1 MRLNRSIKHLSLIII
16 SLFFV
21 ACSDVTKPIDT
32 EVYLPIGM
40 DKDGCM
46 RYRLKPTTQM
56 STQVIV
62 YKSINGGY
70 TPNNEMSV
78 CR

>member
-21 ACSDVTKPIDT
+21 ACSDITKPIDT

>member
-21 ACSDVTKPIDT
+21 ACGNITKPIDT

-56 STQVIV
+56 STQVII

-70 TPNNEMSV
+70 TPNKEMSV

>member
-46 RYRLKPTTQM
+46 RYRLKPTAQM
-56 STQVIV
+56 STQVII

-70 TPNNEMSV
+70 TPNKEMSV

>member
-1 MRLNRSIKHLSLIII
+1 MRLNRSIKHLGLILI

-21 ACSDVTKPIDT
+21 ACSDITKPIDT

>member
-21 ACSDVTKPIDT
+21 ACSDITKPIDT

-56 STQVIV
+56 STQVII

>member
-21 ACSDVTKPIDT
+21 ACSDITKPIDT

-56 STQVIV
+56 STQVII

-70 TPNNEMSV
+70 TPNKNTSN

>member
-21 ACSDVTKPIDT
+21 ACSDITKPIDT

-56 STQVIV
+56 SAQVIV
-62 YKSINGGY
+62 YKSINDGY
-70 TPNNEMSV
+70 SPNKEMSV

>member
-21 ACSDVTKPIDT
+21 ACSDVTKPIGA

-56 STQVIV
+56 STQVII

-70 TPNNEMSV
+70 TPNKEMSV